1 MVEVSVA
8 EINGIGERLNLLA
21 LKEADCS
28 GRTNER
34 LRQIENTNEVR
45 DDNISRIFQA
55 QETANITLAE
65 MKSTIKTWGAIIAI
79 ASPIIAAAIGA
90 LVGKI
95 M

>member
-1 MVEVSVA
+1 MA
-8 EINGIGERLNLLA
+8 DITADEINGLGARLNFVA
-21 LKEADCS
+21 LEQARCQGDT
-28 GRTNER
+28 RAR
-34 LRQIENTNEVR
+34 LSQIEDTNNTR
-45 DDNISRIFQA
+45 DSQITRIFAA